1 MWNMPSPLV
10 GLSGLSSPSVSLGL
24 GVTGERE
31 LATDTGDWAG
41 LVSSPLCSGLRLA
54 EIVCLSLRKYCRLRL
69 VLTGFLFDLGKK

>member
-1 MWNMPSPLV
+1 MPRPLV
-10 GLSGLSSPSVSLGL
+10 GLSGLRRPRVSPGP

-69 VLTGFLFDLGKK
+69 VPPGFLLALSQE

>member
-1 MWNMPSPLV
+1 MPSPLV

-54 EIVCLSLRKYCRLRL
+54 EIVCRSLRKYCRLRL